1 MTANS
6 DSCLYTSFRFLNFP
20 IITFFSMFILQV
32 IKDKHVYV
40 DDIESR
46 EEGGTPAIVESIRAG
61 LCFQLKQ
68 VSCHQN
74 LTINIMLVDLKASFT
89 ANFLQK

>member
-1 MTANS
+1 M
-6 DSCLYTSFRFLNFP
+6 
-20 IITFFSMFILQV
+20 

-74 LTINIMLVDLKASFT
+74 LANLTINIMLVDLKSSFT